1 MSTKLSFYE
10 QAWSFLSYTCH
21 SAGWSFSFAL
31 WSAVW
36 QKNWWNMGFINQRQ
50 NAKQAKIYKLRLSE
64 KSEQNF
70 VNMTKEFCNA
80 CIALSK
86 GCSLSWGQMRLFNTR
101 DKMNTSM
108 CTSPSFLSMCYT
120 TNVGGG
126 NSYEE
131 RGGLSFWLSNWRGG
145 GEKGQTTSK
154 LILNKTLVWA

>member
-1 MSTKLSFYE
+1 
-10 QAWSFLSYTCH
+10 
-21 SAGWSFSFAL
+21 
-31 WSAVW
+31 
-36 QKNWWNMGFINQRQ
+36 MGFINQRQ

-80 CIALSK
+80 CMK

-101 DKMNTSM
+101 DKMNTSI
-108 CTSPSFLSMCYT
+108 CTSPHFLSMCYT

-131 RGGLSFWLSNWRGG
+131 RGAQFLAFKLKGRGG
-145 GEKGQTTSK
+145 EGADYLKIDSE
-154 LILNKTLVWA
+154 